1 MPTDDKTRSSHEDEK
16 QLQISAEPGS
26 LAGAYANFAIISHT
40 PGEFV
45 LDFCMRTKDHTVLTS
60 RVITNPGHAK
70 RLAAA
75 LATNIETYEKKF
87 GAIQSEEQM
96 SAVKPKR
103 MKTRKTKKRG
113 TARKK
118 KSARRRA

>member
-1 MPTDDKTRSSHEDEK
+1 MPTDDQTQSSHEDEK
-16 QLQISAEPGS
+16 RLQISAESAS

-75 LATNIETYEKKF
+75 LATNIETYEKNF
-87 GAIQSEEQM
+87 GRIKSEEQM
-96 SAVKPKR
+96 SAVELKR
-103 MKTRKTKKRG
+103 MRTKKTKKRG

>member
-26 LAGAYANFAIISHT
+26 LAGAYANFAVISHT

-45 LDFCMRTKDHTVLTS
+45 LDFCLRAKGHTVLTS

-70 RLAAA
+70 KLAEA
-75 LATNIETYEKKF
+75 LTTNIAAYEQKF
-87 GAIQSEEQM
+87 GRIQSAEEV
-96 SAVKPKR
+96 SAVEPKR
-103 MKTRKTKKRG
+103 MKTKKRG
-113 TARKK
+113 TARKR
-118 KSARRRA
+118 KSARKRS